1 MEKNSNNYLPH
12 PIDTSGVEL
21 PEKLISLVG
30 LMAKNCHE
38 VWSVTRMR
46 QGWKYGPVRD
56 DDKRQHPDLIP
67 YEQLSEEEKEFDYN
81 TSVSTL
87 KLIMSLGFKIEKKEN
102 KTID

>member
-12 PIDTSGVEL
+12 PIDTSNVEL
-21 PEKLISLVG
+21 PEELISLVD

-38 VWSVTRMR
+38 VWSETRMR
-46 QGWKYGPVRD
+46 QGWVYGPVRD
-56 DDKRQHPDLIP
+56 DNKKQHPDLIP

-87 KLIMSLGFKIEKKEN
+87 KLIMSLGFKIEKKE
-102 KTID
+102 K